1 MQPSIDSL
9 LTKQKAA
16 IVDGWLQTILKTY
29 PEQTQKFLVKQRDS
43 IANPVGQTFAR
54 EFEPLLEALLA
65 SPEVDRAAVELH
77 LDPIVRIRA
86 VQEFSPSEALGF
98 VFELKHVIRAVLGD
112 DAGPVLA
119 VIDQRI
125 DWLVLIAFE
134 VYLGCVKQMYEIR
147 VDEMRRRTGK
157 LLERM
162 NRGESA
168 PKGRTQESNE

>member
-29 PEQTQKFLVKQRDS
+29 PAQTQTFLVKQHDS

-54 EFEPLLEALLA
+54 EFGPLFEALLA

-86 VQEFSPSEALGF
+86 VQEFSPSEALSF
-98 VFELKHVIRAVLGD
+98 VFELKQVVRAVLGD
-112 DAGPVLA
+112 DAGPVL
-119 VIDQRI
+119 VVFDERI
-125 DWLVLIAFE
+125 DWLALVAFE
-134 VYLGCVKQMYEIR
+134 VYLACVKQMYQIR
-147 VDEMRRRTGK
+147 VDEMRRRSGK

-162 NRGESA
+162 NRGEVRS
-168 PKGRTQESNE
+168 PRRTRESSE

>member
-54 EFEPLLEALLA
+54 ELGPLFEALLA

-98 VFELKHVIRAVLGD
+98 VIELKQVIRAVLGD

-119 VIDQRI
+119 DFEQRI

-162 NRGESA
+162 NRGEVRSQ
-168 PKGRTQESNE
+168 GRTQESNE